1 MRLLTRSGSA
11 AQLWQW
17 EYCDIS
23 YLSSDVIH
31 LLCSRLFSRRLEHVN
46 VVAAREVPEGMQKLV
61 PTNDLPL
68 LAMEYCQGGDL
79 RKVKVWG
86 GRALVTLRLWLWT
99 LTAWSRSGHWVKWI
113 TMNLQI
119 ERSSC
124 VAVICLTHFSFS
136 TSWPAAWFGSDC
148 FLIIRVIGEKG
159 LFFRGSSK
167 VKRSLPKLKS
177 VASYLK
183 LKFHW
188 VICLTLRRRLLK
200 SGVTLFI

>member
-99 LTAWSRSGHWVKWI
+99 LDNGLVT
-113 TMNLQI
+113 
-119 ERSSC
+119 
-124 VAVICLTHFSFS
+124 
-136 TSWPAAWFGSDC
+136 FGSLGQVNHDESANWALVMC
-148 FLIIRVIGEKG
+148 GGDLFDPLLFLNQLASSLVWLW
-159 LFFRGSSK
+159 LFPDNQSYWG
-167 VKRSLPKLKS
+167 KRS
-177 VASYLK
+177 
-183 LKFHW
+183 FFQ
-188 VICLTLRRRLLK
+188 R
-200 SGVTLFI
+200 FF